1 MQRLV
6 ESRVYGAFRH
16 QSAAGQGKTAA
27 VNILG
32 KLIGALLGLLLF
44 RHPIG
49 IVLGGFFGHLWD
61 IGALRPQ
68 HQGPPN
74 SFILPLFS
82 LAGAI
87 AKSDGRVS
95 EQEIAA
101 TENLM
106 VRMQLSPDQRASAIE
121 GFAAGKQPGF
131 AVHLTIADLKA
142 WAGGRRDLAFL
153 LLDMLLDIVYA
164 EGPLA
169 PNKFVLVRKLCWSL
183 GVDERELAALAAMRG
198 HAYAAR
204 DGAAFGHG
212 YGRRYGH
219 AGSANDRYEQAA
231 NDARR
236 RPADK
241 DSYAVLGL
249 GRDANE
255 REIKR
260 AYRKLISQHHPDK
273 LGDVPAELKRRAEE
287 RAREINAAYE
297 RIREERGIK

>member
-1 MQRLV
+1 M
-6 ESRVYGAFRH
+6 
-16 QSAAGQGKTAA
+16 
-27 VNILG
+27 NIAG
-32 KLIGALLGLLLF
+32 KLIGALVGYLLF
-44 RHPIG
+44 RHPFG

-68 HQGPPN
+68 PLRQGPQN
-74 SFILPLFS
+74 SFIAPLFA

-87 AKSDGRVS
+87 AKADGRVS

-106 VRMQLSPDQRASAIE
+106 SRMQLGADQRASAIDR
-121 GFAAGKQPGF
+121 FNAGKQADF
-131 AVHLTIADLKA
+131 EVQAAIADLRS
-142 WAGGRRDLAFL
+142 WASGRRDLAFL

-169 PNKFVLVRKLCWSL
+169 PNKFVLVRRLCREL
-183 GVDERELAALAAMRG
+183 GVHERELAALAAMRG
-198 HAYAAR
+198 YAYAAGNAGGPYAGTDNAYR
-204 DGAAFGHG
+204 GHGAARDQDAG
-212 YGRRYGH
+212 GR
-219 AGSANDRYEQAA
+219 D
-231 NDARR
+231 
-236 RPADK
+236 P
-241 DSYAVLGL
+241 YAVLGL
-249 GRDANE
+249 SRDANE

-297 RIREERGIK
+297 RIQAQRGFH